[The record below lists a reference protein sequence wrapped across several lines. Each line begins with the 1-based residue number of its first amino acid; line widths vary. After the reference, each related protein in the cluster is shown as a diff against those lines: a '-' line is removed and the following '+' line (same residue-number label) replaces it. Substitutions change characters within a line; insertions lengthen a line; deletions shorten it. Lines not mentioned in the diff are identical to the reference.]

1 MRAKPFSV
9 AQFFGLIYALKILL
23 YCQVFCMFTNPV
35 SLLTS
40 YRSQSH
46 QPSGSSLQRRKV
58 IPLPMLYFHLCEL
71 KFTYS
76 FILDWVTM
84 MQGLPSARRTSANG
98 TSKLNPGNG
107 LTAMT
112 VLMMTKMFRSL
123 MPNPLTV
130 SNLSSWTFAN
140 NPVGCY
146 ATRVV
151 QDCCLSPI
159 Q

>member
-9 AQFFGLIYALKILL
+9 AQFFGLMYALKILL

-40 YRSQSH
+40 YPSQSH
-46 QPSGSSLQRRKV
+46 PPSGSSLQRRKV

-84 MQGLPSARRTSANG
+84 MQGLPSAGRTSVNG

-107 LTAMT
+107 LMAMT
-112 VLMMTKMFRSL
+112 VLTMTKMFRSL
-123 MPNPLTV
+123 MPKPLMV
-130 SNLSSWTFAN
+130 SNLSS
-140 NPVGCY
+140 
-146 ATRVV
+146 
-151 QDCCLSPI
+151 
-159 Q
+159 